1 MVWAVTVVKE
11 WKQFWIPSDTFH
23 NKVVQICHNL
33 GQIIKHFIKTCCS
46 PSYFNELISALV
58 LPSCCENTRKAN
70 FYELFVQWL
79 ASIFPEVIVCW
90 KALAFEWFVAL
101 SRAQGVTNS
110 MHLSGSDSL
119 SSSLWSSL
127 SSISRSLYSSKHTSW
142 SKCSPKYFFLF
153 YQCRLIAKVVVET

>member
-11 WKQFWIPSDTFH
+11 WKQFRIPSDTFN

-79 ASIFPEVIVCW
+79 TSIFPELIVCW
-90 KALAFEWFVAL
+90 KALAFEWFVAPSGAQEVQSL
-101 SRAQGVTNS
+101 STGAKGSFCIFQAQI
-110 MHLSGSDSL
+110 HFLSWGSFLSFL
-119 SSSLWSSL
+119 SSSLST
-127 SSISRSLYSSKHTSW
+127 SKHTLHQSDG
-142 SKCSPKYFFLF
+142 S
-153 YQCRLIAKVVVET
+153 